1 MTTPNDAALL
11 EQAQR
16 LADEVLFPRALEA
29 DRGPGVPVDQLNA
42 LAEAGLHGASVHAEP
57 ETVTALIEILAS
69 GCMTTAF
76 VWAQHLGA
84 TAAAHF
90 TEGPA
95 HRFAADLAAGK
106 LRGGVAFAH
115 MLRPDPPLTTA
126 ERVEGGWVFRGSAPW
141 VTGWG
146 HIDLVHAAAR
156 HQGDIVWALLDATEA
171 ATLRSIELDL
181 AVVTATRTV
190 VLEYDGH
197 LVPDDRVTRVEDRD
211 EWLAVY
217 RERLRNNGSFP
228 LGVAA
233 RCCRLLERPAFDR
246 RLCEVRDRLDN
257 ASTDEMPR
265 ARAEAALFAVEASTA
280 LVAATGGRAVTL
292 NHDAQ
297 RLHREAMFLL
307 VQGQTPQIREHML
320 DELPSSRSAG

>member
-1 MTTPNDAALL
+1 MKAIPDAVLL
-11 EQAQR
+11 EQAQL
-16 LADEVLFPRALEA
+16 LADDVLFPRALEA
-29 DRGPGVPVDQLNA
+29 DRGPGVPVEQLSA
-42 LAEAGLHGASVHAEP
+42 LAEAGMHGASVSAEP
-57 ETVTALIEILAS
+57 ETVTALIETLAS
-69 GCMTTAF
+69 GCLTTAF

-90 TEGPA
+90 TESPA
-95 HRFAADLAAGK
+95 HRFADDLASGT

-126 ERVEGGWVFRGSAPW
+126 EPVDGGWRFNGSAPW

-146 HIDLVHAAAR
+146 HIDLFHAAAR
-156 HQGDIVWALLDATEA
+156 HEGDIVWALLDATDSP
-171 ATLRSIELDL
+171 TLRCIELDL
-181 AVVTATRTV
+181 AVVAATRTV

-197 LVPDDRVTRVEDRD
+197 FVPDDRVTRVESHA

-233 RCCRLLERPAFDR
+233 RCCRLLERPEFDR
-246 RLCEVRDRLDN
+246 RLDEVRAALDG
-257 ASTDEMPR
+257 ASTESMPA
-265 ARAEAALFAVEASTA
+265 ARADAALFAVQASTA

-292 NHDAQ
+292 NHHAQ

-307 VQGQTPQIREHML
+307 VQGQTPQIRGHML
-320 DELPSSRSAG
+320 DRLAGN